1 MTVVAA
7 DGWWAEAA
15 AKAIF
20 VAGTSASN
28 VCLPGVL
35 AMTVTATGAIE
46 HSAELAAVAT

>member
-35 AMTVTATGAIE
+35 AMTVTAAGAIE
-46 HSAELAAVAT
+46 HSAGLAAAAT